1 MAEIPPVCDFG
12 WRAKEFNLPSV
23 DGKKYTLEE
32 VSGANGLLIMFICNH
47 CPYVIHYHDEIKKI
61 INDYNGIRFI
71 AISSNDIENYPQD
84 SPEKMKLLFQDL
96 GISIPYLFDET
107 QEIAKLFKAEC
118 TPEFY
123 LFNKERALVYR
134 GRLDS
139 SSPGNS
145 DEVDGR
151 DLRKAID
158 LTLDNKDVKFDQ
170 FPSMGCNIKWK

>member
-1 MAEIPPVCDFG
+1 MIDPRFFTFFKNNC
-12 WRAKEFNLPSV
+12 
-23 DGKKYTLEE
+23 
-32 VSGANGLLIMFICNH
+32 
-47 CPYVIHYHDEIKKI
+47 IH
-61 INDYNGIRFI
+61 
-71 AISSNDIENYPQD
+71 
-84 SPEKMKLLFQDL
+84 
-96 GISIPYLFDET
+96 
-107 QEIAKLFKAEC
+107 
-118 TPEFY
+118 Y

>member
-1 MAEIPPVCDFG
+1 
-12 WRAKEFNLPSV
+12 
-23 DGKKYTLEE
+23 
-32 VSGANGLLIMFICNH
+32 
-47 CPYVIHYHDEIKKI
+47 
-61 INDYNGIRFI
+61 
-71 AISSNDIENYPQD
+71 
-84 SPEKMKLLFQDL
+84 MKLLFQDL

-123 LFNKERALVYR
+123 LFNKEWALVYR